1 MGLINRIPQREYS
14 LRVAMT
20 LVSQTDLIAGAI
32 AGKVVSF
39 PTDTVPA
46 LAVKPELANLIFELK
61 QRPPTKPLILM
72 AASLADLLP
81 YISGTPEELDIWQQA
96 ANKYFPGALTLVLPA
111 SDAVPKVI
119 NPTDSKTIGIRIPD
133 SEIALEILRQTGVLA
148 TTSANLSGQSPLR
161 SMAEIAQAFPQV
173 LVIDQQNA
181 TLAGSGCP
189 STVVQWTRQN
199 WQILRQGS
207 VQFSFE
213 MNH

>member
-1 MGLINRIPQREYS
+1 
-14 LRVAMT
+14 MT
-20 LVSQTDLIAGAI
+20 LVSQTDLIDGAI
-32 AGKVVSF
+32 AGNVVSF

-111 SDAVPKVI
+111 SDAVPKAI

-161 SMAEIAQAFPQV
+161 SMAKIAQAFPQV

-207 VQFSFE
+207 VQFLFE
-213 MNH
+213 MNQ